1 MPESMPKSMDHT
13 DRQTQPSAWA
23 FVLLLVGAAAIA
35 SAPIYVRLSE
45 VGPVTTALWRAWLAV
60 PMLGLALIASQG
72 GAKGAVQALT
82 LSWREYWRLGLAG
95 AFFAGDLGV
104 WHFSIHYT
112 AVANA
117 TLLANLAPIFVTL
130 FGFVLF
136 KDRVTRLFLVGM
148 IVAMAGSAIL
158 MGSSL
163 SLSRQT
169 FFGDLLGALTAVF
182 YASYI
187 LAIGR
192 LRARL
197 GTLVVMFGS
206 TLGTALTLVPLA
218 WLSGEALLPETLRG
232 WAVLAGL
239 ALTAHAFGQGLI
251 AYALAHLPAA
261 FSSVSLLFQPVVAT
275 FAAWVLFGEAL
286 GPLQGLGAV
295 VVGIGVAVARQ
306 GSLSKGSLNKGSSK
320 KVRS

>member
-1 MPESMPKSMDHT
+1 MSEHSG
-13 DRQTQPSAWA
+13 QPQGGSGAQPRSGGWA

-60 PMLGLALIASQG
+60 PMLGVALVALSG
-72 GAKGAVQALT
+72 GPRGAVRALT
-82 LSWREYWRLGLAG
+82 LSGREYWRVGLAG
-95 AFFAGDLGV
+95 FFFAGDLGV

-136 KDRVTRLFLVGM
+136 KDRVSRLFLVGM
-148 IVAMAGSAIL
+148 IVAMTGSVIL

-163 SLSRQT
+163 SLSRQN
-169 FFGDLLGALTAVF
+169 FIGDLLGALTAVF

-206 TLGTALTLVPLA
+206 TLGTALCLVPLA
-218 WLSGEALLPETLRG
+218 WLSGETLLPETLTG

-239 ALTAHAFGQGLI
+239 ALTAHAVGQGLI

-261 FSSVSLLFQPVVAT
+261 FSSVSLLFQPVVAA
-275 FAAWVLFGEAL
+275 FAAWLLFGEAL

-306 GSLSKGSLNKGSSK
+306 GSLKTTKRPAEGAE
-320 KVRS
+320 RP

>member
-1 MPESMPKSMDHT
+1 MAETEHKS
-13 DRQTQPSAWA
+13 QGSAWPFA
-23 FVLLLVGAAAIA
+23 VLLVGAAAIA
-35 SAPIYVRLSE
+35 FAPIFVRLSE
-45 VGPVTTALWRAWLAV
+45 LGPTATALWRAWLAV
-60 PMLGLALIASQG
+60 PMLGLALMALRG
-72 GAKGAVQALT
+72 GPRGAARALR
-82 LSWREYWRLGLAG
+82 LSGREYWRLGLAG
-95 AFFAGDLGV
+95 FFFAGDLGV

-117 TLLANLAPIFVTL
+117 TLLANLAPIFVTV

-148 IVAMAGSAIL
+148 IVAMTGSVIL

-169 FFGDLLGALTAVF
+169 FIGDLLGALTAVF

-197 GTLVVMFGS
+197 GTVVVMFGS
-206 TLGTALTLVPLA
+206 TLGTAVCLVPLA
-218 WLSGEALLPETLRG
+218 WLSGEALWPETWRA
-232 WAVLAGL
+232 WAVLAAL
-239 ALTAHAFGQGLI
+239 ALTAQTIGQGLI

-261 FSSVSLLFQPVVAT
+261 FSSVSLLFQPVVAA

-286 GPLQGLGAV
+286 GPLQGAGAV
-295 VVGIGVAVARQ
+295 VVGVGVAVARQ
-306 GSLSKGSLNKGSSK
+306 GSLHKTKRPAEGRGVDG
-320 KVRS
+320 VR